1 MMSNYWMPIETAP
14 KDGTSIIVMYE
25 ICDEAFVHVAYWV
38 DKDDKFQ
45 EGWTTYGN
53 TYSWGYLEG
62 LQEPMYWLPLP
73 EIFIKGDKV

>member
-1 MMSNYWMPIETAP
+1 MSKYWMPIETAP

-25 ICDEAFVHVAYWV
+25 ICDEIFVHVASWL

-62 LQEPMYWLPLP
+62 LQKPKYWLPLP
-73 EIFIKGDKV
+73 EIFTKGDKA

>member
-25 ICDEAFVHVAYWV
+25 ICDKVFVHVAYWV

-62 LQEPMYWLPLP
+62 LQEPNYWLPLP
-73 EIFIKGDKV
+73 EIFTKGYKA